1 VATAGI
7 MRGVMFLRHTKR
19 KKDGKE
25 HRYWSI
31 VENRRVGGGR
41 VVQRPLLYLG
51 EINDSQELAWRK
63 SIAVLEEGAA
73 APRPLSLF
81 PEDRCEGVL
90 PDAAVVRLKLAELRL
105 CRPRQWGGCW
115 LAVNLWR
122 ELALDRFWAGRL
134 GPSRKGTR
142 WHQVLLLLAT
152 YRLLAPGSEWRL
164 HRQWFEGSAMADL
177 LGEDVGLAEI
187 HKLYRCHDRLLEH
200 KQALFDHL
208 VGRWRDLFNVS
219 FDVLLY
225 DLTSTYFESDPPFP
239 EGDKRRHGYS
249 RDHRGD
255 CVQVI
260 IALVVTPEGL
270 PLAYEVLP
278 GNTADNTTLKDF
290 LARIVAQ
297 YGKARR
303 IWLMDRGVPT
313 EAVLAEMRAADP
325 PVQYLVGTPKG
336 RLTRLEKGF
345 VDTPW
350 HDARPGVQVKLLP
363 QDGELYV
370 FAQSTDRVAK
380 ERAIR
385 RRQLKWL
392 WGRLKQL
399 AGMKLS
405 REELLMRLGAARKQA
420 RTAWRLIAIEVAADS
435 AALSYRLD
443 RAKLR
448 RARRREGRY
457 LLRTNLT
464 DDDPAR
470 LWGLYLQLVSVE
482 EAFRNLKGDLAIRP
496 IFHQDAA
503 RIEAHIFIAFLAYC
517 LHVTLGR
524 RLHALAP
531 GLTPRSA
538 IEKFAAVQMIDLH
551 IPTTDGRE
559 LLLTRYTEPEPELA
573 LLLDKLKFVL
583 PAQPEPKISAA
594 QTAPPSPV

>member
-1 VATAGI
+1 
-7 MRGVMFLRHTKR
+7 MFLRYTKR

-31 VENRRVGGGR
+31 VENRRVGRGR

-51 EINDSQELAWRK
+51 EINASQELAWRK
-63 SIAVLEEGAA
+63 SIAVLTEGADE
-73 APRPLSLF
+73 PRTLSLF
-81 PEDRCEGVL
+81 PEDHCEGVL
-90 PDAAVVRLKLAELRL
+90 PDASIVRLKLNELRL

-115 LAVNLWR
+115 LALSLWR
-122 ELALDRFWAGRL
+122 ELALDRFWAERL

-164 HRQWFEGSAMADL
+164 HRQWFERSAMADL

-208 VGRWRDLFNVS
+208 VGRWRDLFSVS

-225 DLTSTYFESDPPFP
+225 DLTSTYLEADPPFP

-249 RDHRGD
+249 RDHRSD

-278 GNTADNTTLKDF
+278 GNTKDDTTLRGF
-290 LARIVAQ
+290 LDRIERQ

-336 RLTRLEKGF
+336 RLTRLEKALL
-345 VDTPW
+345 DKPW
-350 HDARPGVQVKLLP
+350 QDARPGVQVKLLP

-370 FAQSTDRVAK
+370 FAQSADRVAK

-392 WGRLKQL
+392 WARLRQL
-399 AGMKLS
+399 AGMKLT

-420 RTAWRLIAIEVAADS
+420 RTAWRPLAIEVAKDS
-435 AALSYRLD
+435 ATFSYRLD
-443 RAKLR
+443 RDKLR

-464 DDDPAR
+464 DHDPAR

-496 IFHQDAA
+496 IFHQDQA

-517 LHVTLGR
+517 PHVTLGR

-531 GLTPRSA
+531 GLTPRSV
-538 IEKFAAVQMIDLH
+538 IEKFAAMQMIDVH

-559 LLLTRYTEPEPELA
+559 LLLTRYTEPDRDLR
-573 LLLDKLKFVL
+573 LLFDKLKLEL
-583 PAQPEPKISAA
+583 PAQPSPKISPA
-594 QTAPPSPV
+594 QIAPPPLM

>member
-1 VATAGI
+1 MATAGI

-51 EINDSQELAWRK
+51 EINDLQELAWRK

-122 ELALDRFWAGRL
+122 ELALDRFWAERL

-336 RLTRLEKGF
+336 RLTRLEKGL
-345 VDTPW
+345 VDKPW